1 MGTIRLSLAHSTRAA
16 GWSTRTNSLRRSWVP
31 TSRCSE
37 RRWGTRRLK
46 AGRRSSRGSGDGRSE
61 NAPQSLSD
69 PFVRCSRAA
78 ADKGRVLLGTVNLGP
93 AEGGLGRND
102 GSFLDQSG
110 ARHLRPNKKGAGSQ
124 HPVIGW
130 PQQVPPDPKEIQD
143 DSVDRQESLRLSGG
157 RR

>member
-1 MGTIRLSLAHSTRAA
+1 VPPQYSSANWGSAGGSFLSGGRPH
-16 GWSTRTNSLRRSWVP
+16 LRRKYSANV
-31 TSRCSE
+31 E
-37 RRWGTRRLK
+37 MV
-46 AGRRSSRGSGDGRSE
+46 
-61 NAPQSLSD
+61 SD
-69 PFVRCSRAA
+69 PLVRCSGAG
-78 ADKGRVLLGTVNLGP
+78 ADQGSALLGTVNLGP

-130 PQQVPPDPKEIQD
+130 PQQVPPDLKEIQD